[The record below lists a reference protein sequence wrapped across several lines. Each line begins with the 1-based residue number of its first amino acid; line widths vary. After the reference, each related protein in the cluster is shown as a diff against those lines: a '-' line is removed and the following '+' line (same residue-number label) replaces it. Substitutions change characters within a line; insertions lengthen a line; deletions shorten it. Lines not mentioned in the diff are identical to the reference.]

1 VTNKPKAIPL
11 RKKADIVPSDKKHPH
26 RKSGSSAPQLKA
38 VVATKKA
45 KAPAKAV
52 KTIPPAP
59 VSPKNNI
66 SIPAAA
72 APISRGEK
80 KKYYD
85 ALNELR
91 DQVIGQV
98 RNLTAASLTSN
109 KQAGEELADI
119 GSDNFNREIG
129 LAMVTE
135 DGKKLSLIQEAIE
148 RLTANTYGICFDC
161 GKTIGKG
168 RLQAIPY
175 AKLCIDCKSAREE
188 MEKMEINEE
197 ELFFDKE
204 TETTTFD
211 KTDDEEQDEER
222 EGKDGE
228 EEEKD

>member
-1 VTNKPKAIPL
+1 VVKVTA
-11 RKKADIVPSDKKHPH
+11 KK
-26 RKSGSSAPQLKA
+26 KA
-38 VVATKKA
+38 VVI
-45 KAPAKAV
+45 KAV
-52 KTIPPAP
+52 PTKQPVITKNKALASTPALT
-59 VSPKNNI
+59 
-66 SIPAAA
+66 
-72 APISRGEK
+72 ISRSEK
-80 KKYYD
+80 KMYYD
-85 ALNELR
+85 ALSALR
-91 DQVIGQV
+91 DQVVGQV

-135 DGKKLSLIQEAIE
+135 DGKKLSLIQDALE
-148 RLTANTYGICFDC
+148 RLTTNNFGVCFDC
-161 GKTIGKG
+161 GKSIGKG

-175 AKLCIDCKSAREE
+175 AKLCIECKSAREE